1 MQKDSAQIKGIVNL
15 VLRDKEGRVKQH
27 KTIRNLVTDYGLA
40 HIVGRM
46 IDPHQDIRGNHKIPR
61 MMSHMALGIGAGT
74 AVSDTATATS
84 TYHRM
89 LESEVGTRVQ
99 IKRDTTFNS
108 EYATFDVAFAPS
120 GSFTYGANGDT
131 TIRVVSTIANAE
143 FIRAPAL
150 TTEPALMTCASVNT
164 GHGIAAGTEV
174 RSITTESGGVLAI
187 TLGTAVANATGFDG
201 TNTVNIR
208 FTPVQSQYGRIF
220 ENTGAH
226 QTDTDFSGGGATVAA
241 LAAGDIGTSRGV
253 IGGYYNNVD
262 NYITGTDLIPPFFGD
277 EDDVP
282 KDSANNPFT
291 QFGTSVDGVFQ
302 GTISGSS
309 VVIDAGTE
317 PEGYPVG
324 EHAYSGS
331 GSDPNDTNANPSLLG
346 TAVPGTKKS
355 GKRIVFV
362 ATFKA
367 SNPTFTGALA
377 GLTEAPIKEAGIFNK
392 NVKDAGVWQYNTDST
407 NPTQP
412 ATAPNTTVATTS
424 GGSVLMNASGA
435 TGDTITQTM
444 LCRTTFS
451 VVNKAT
457 DDTLQITWSV
467 QLKDTATP

>member
-201 TNTVNIR
+201 INTYKNFCKTAERLLDPKDVITLTNKVIKST
-208 FTPVQSQYGRIF
+208 QADMY
-220 ENTGAH
+220 
-226 QTDTDFSGGGATVAA
+226 TDTAGGEK
-241 LAAGDIGTSRGV
+241 R
-253 IGGYYNNVD
+253 
-262 NYITGTDLIPPFFGD
+262 
-277 EDDVP
+277 E
-282 KDSANNPFT
+282 
-291 QFGTSVDGVFQ
+291 Q
-302 GTISGSS
+302 
-309 VVIDAGTE
+309 
-317 PEGYPVG
+317 
-324 EHAYSGS
+324 
-331 GSDPNDTNANPSLLG
+331 
-346 TAVPGTKKS
+346 
-355 GKRIVFV
+355 RIVV
-362 ATFKA
+362 T
-367 SNPTFTGALA
+367 
-377 GLTEAPIKEAGIFNK
+377 
-392 NVKDAGVWQYNTDST
+392 T
-407 NPTQP
+407 NPTG
-412 ATAPNTTVATTS
+412 ADADDDFGFTT
-424 GGSVLMNASGA
+424 
-435 TGDTITQTM
+435 TITSFNDSKNYNPT
-444 LCRTTFS
+444 S
-451 VVNKAT
+451 
-457 DDTLQITWSV
+457 DSDE
-467 QLKDTATP
+467 